1 LLEAVKRS
9 LGGKSFQFFLPPPKS
24 VPLTR
29 NSIFPEAKK
38 VVFHTIQASVPLR
51 GTQFFQRQKKAHCEI
66 EFPVRETGF
75 GVNKKNSPSYKE
87 EEKEC
92 RKIYS

>member
-1 LLEAVKRS
+1 LLEAVNHGVGEKT
-9 LGGKSFQFFLPPPKS
+9 FQFFLPPPKT

-38 VVFHTIQASVPLR
+38 
-51 GTQFFQRQKKAHCEI
+51 AHCGIECRFFVNVEI

-75 GVNKKNSPSYKE
+75 GVNKKKQS
-87 EEKEC
+87 
-92 RKIYS
+92 II